1 MAKYLRASPSGE
13 GLEMAGM
20 YSSLE
25 LRNLLS
31 TCLPEGFCGDEKVVP
46 GEKSGPLVFV
56 SFYIGKLIDS

>member
-1 MAKYLRASPSGE
+1 MAKCLRAPPSGE

-31 TCLPEGFCGDEKVVP
+31 TCPAEGFCGHEKVVP
-46 GEKSGPLVFV
+46 GEKSGPLVFI
-56 SFYIGKLIDS
+56 SAYRKAY